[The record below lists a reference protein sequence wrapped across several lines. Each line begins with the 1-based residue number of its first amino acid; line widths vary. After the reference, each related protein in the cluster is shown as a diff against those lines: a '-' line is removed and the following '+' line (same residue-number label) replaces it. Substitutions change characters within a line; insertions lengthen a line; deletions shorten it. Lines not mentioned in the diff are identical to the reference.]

1 MVSDKVGWSR
11 ARAAAGAQRRLIG
24 MARPMVVLLLALAL
38 VGVGAM
44 TREEARAAKQLRK
57 AERLQNRA
65 RARDSLVRDSAHLG
79 KII

>member
-1 MVSDKVGWSR
+1 MRLQREMPWYSTGR
-11 ARAAAGAQRRLIG
+11 CPRRLTG

-38 VGVGAM
+38 VGVGAI
-44 TREEARAAKQLRK
+44 TREEKKAKKQLRK
-57 AERLQNRA
+57 AENLQNRA

>member
-1 MVSDKVGWSR
+1 MVQYLGTGR
-11 ARAAAGAQRRLIG
+11 CPRRLIG

-57 AERLQNRA
+57 AARLQNRA

-79 KII
+79 KLI

>member
-1 MVSDKVGWSR
+1 
-11 ARAAAGAQRRLIG
+11 

-57 AERLQNRA
+57 AGRLQNRA
-65 RARDSLVRDSAHLG
+65 RARDSLVRDSTHLG

>member
-1 MVSDKVGWSR
+1 MPWYWS
-11 ARAAAGAQRRLIG
+11 RAAAGAQRRLIG

>member
-1 MVSDKVGWSR
+1 
-11 ARAAAGAQRRLIG
+11 

-44 TREEARAAKQLRK
+44 TREEKKAKKQLRK
-57 AERLQNRA
+57 AENLQNRA

>member
-1 MVSDKVGWSR
+1 MRLQREMPWYSTGR
-11 ARAAAGAQRRLIG
+11 CPRRLIG

-38 VGVGAM
+38 VGVGAI
-44 TREEARAAKQLRK
+44 TREEKKAKKQLRK
-57 AERLQNRA
+57 AENLQNRA